1 MGLCY
6 IPIEVIGLMEQNAQN
21 SSQKASSQPVV
32 TLTEA
37 AIEKVKSMMAKE
49 GKEGFALRVGVVTG
63 GCAGLSYEMKFQK
76 NPYDNDKTSE
86 QNGLRIIINEES
98 VPFLQGIQIDYVD
111 TLKESGFKY
120 KNPNASSSCGC
131 GTSFS

>member
-1 MGLCY
+1 MDQNIKTTSE
-6 IPIEVIGLMEQNAQN
+6 IPN
-21 SSQKASSQPVV
+21 QPVV
-32 TLTEA
+32 VLTPA
-37 AIEKVKSMMAKE
+37 AIDKVKSMMAKE
-49 GKEGFALRVGVVTG
+49 GKAGYALRVGVVTG

-76 NPYDNDKTSE
+76 NPYDNDVTAE
-86 QNGLRIIINEES
+86 QDGLRVIVNQES
-98 VPFLQGIQIDYVD
+98 VAFLKGIQIDYID

>member
-1 MGLCY
+1 
-6 IPIEVIGLMEQNAQN
+6 MEQNIQN
-21 SSQKASSQPVV
+21 STQKAPNQPVV
-32 TLTEA
+32 LLTDA
-37 AIEKVKSMMAKE
+37 AIEKVRSMMAKE
-49 GKEGFALRVGVVTG
+49 GKEGYALRVGVVTG

-76 NPYDNDKTSE
+76 NPYDNDHTFE
-86 QNGLRIIINEES
+86 QNGLRVIVNEES
-98 VPFLQGIQIDYVD
+98 KPFLQGIHIDYVD

>member
-1 MGLCY
+1 
-6 IPIEVIGLMEQNAQN
+6 MEQNVQN
-21 SSQKASSQPVV
+21 TTAKIPNQPVV
-32 TLTEA
+32 ILMDA

-49 GKEGFALRVGVVTG
+49 GKEGYALRVGVITG
-63 GCAGLSYEMKFQK
+63 GCAGLSYEMKYQK
-76 NPYDNDKTSE
+76 SPYDNDVTNE
-86 QNGLRIIINEES
+86 QGGLKIIINEES
-98 VPFLQGIQIDYVD
+98 VPFLKGIHIDYVD